1 MTDEQNAIVVPNGIN
16 GVDGSYDLAPLE
28 IDDLAELI
36 KGTAAVEETPDH
48 VLERGRRLGEAAFDR
63 GLPFGVEP
71 WDITRAGWGIV
82 YHRDESSQVREAM
95 RPLLDHRRRQ
105 IGDDSRVKELVY
117 HPGETATAWLKRHG
131 SVWGDIKP
139 WQVPYYLL
147 WIGSP
152 VGMPFAVTHEVDA
165 EYAVG
170 LLDLDSADEYARYAQ
185 GVITYETAGAV
196 ENAREVVFF
205 GPRHFGD
212 GATTLSADW
221 LLRPLAQGLPA
232 SGLSPAEPPIAGQ
245 FGFRD
250 RAFLGTAAT
259 RQALGSVFTGPPPS
273 LVFTASHGMV
283 WPNGNADQL
292 PSQGALLCQ
301 DWPGIGQ
308 IKREHYYAA
317 ADLPDDARVAGLIT
331 FHFACYGAGTP
342 ERNLYHFKQN
352 EAPPA
357 IAPHAFTAALPR
369 RLMSHPSGTALACIG
384 HVERA
389 WGYSI
394 TGGAAAPHI
403 ATFQRAIANLLVGR
417 PAGVAVQEFN
427 DLSSTL
433 SEVLTRLLSD
443 VFHKIPVNNAELVSS
458 WTHRND
464 AAGFVLL
471 GDPAVRLRVNDL
483 V

>member
-1 MTDEQNAIVVPNGIN
+1 MTDLLNPAVVPNGIN
-16 GVDGSYDLAPLE
+16 GITGTYDVAPFE
-28 IDDLAELI
+28 VDDLAELI
-36 KGTAAVEETPDH
+36 KGAAEVERTPQH
-48 VLERGRRLGEAAFDR
+48 VLDRGRRLGEPAFER

-71 WDITRAGWGIV
+71 HDVARAGWAIV
-82 YHRDESSQVREAM
+82 YHRDESNLVREAM
-95 RPLLDHRRRQ
+95 RPLVERRRQ
-105 IGDDSRVKELVY
+105 QVGDDGRVKELTY
-117 HPGETATAWLKRHG
+117 HPGETATSWLKRHG

-139 WQVPYYLL
+139 TLVPYYLL

-152 VGMPFAVTHEVDA
+152 ERMPFTVTHEIDA

-170 LLDLDSADEYARYAQ
+170 LLDFDTPEAYARYARSL
-185 GVITYETAGAV
+185 VAYETAQTV
-196 ENAREVVFF
+196 ENARETVFF
-205 GPRHFGD
+205 GPRHLGD
-212 GATTLSADW
+212 GATILSSDW
-221 LLRPLAQGLPA
+221 LLGPLVNGLPA
-232 SGLSPAEPPIAGQ
+232 AGLSPAEPPIAGQ
-245 FGFRD
+245 LGFRD
-250 RAFLGTAAT
+250 RAFLGAAAT
-259 RQALGSVFTGPPPS
+259 REALGSIFSGPPPS
-273 LVFTASHGMV
+273 LVFTAGHGMV
-283 WPNGNADQL
+283 WPNGDANQL
-292 PSQGALLCQ
+292 PCQGALLCQ

-317 ADLPDDARVAGLIT
+317 ADLPDDARVSGLIT

-342 ERNLYHFKQN
+342 ERNLYHFKRD

-369 RLMSHPSGTALACIG
+369 RLMSHPSGGALACIG

-433 SEVLTRLLSD
+433 SEVLARLLSD
-443 VFHKIPVNNAELVSS
+443 VFHKLPVNNAELVST

-471 GDPAVRLRVNDL
+471 GDPAVRLRVDDL

>member
-1 MTDEQNAIVVPNGIN
+1 VTDVLNSAVVANGIN
-16 GVDGSYDLAPLE
+16 GVTGTYDVAPFE
-28 IDDLAELI
+28 VDELAELI
-36 KGTAAVEETPDH
+36 KGTSAAETPEH
-48 VLERGRRLGEAAFDR
+48 VLDRGRRLSERSFDR
-63 GLPFGVEP
+63 GLPFGVDP
-71 WDITRAGWGIV
+71 HDVARAGWAIV
-82 YHRDESSQVREAM
+82 YHRDESSAVRDAV
-95 RPLLDHRRRQ
+95 RPLLEHRRKQ
-105 IGDDSRVKELVY
+105 IGDAARVKELVY
-117 HPGETATAWLKRHG
+117 HPGETATAWLKRNG
-131 SVWGDIKP
+131 TVWGDIKP
-139 WQVPYYLL
+139 TVVPYYLL
-147 WIGSP
+147 W
-152 VGMPFAVTHEVDA
+152 VGAPENMPFTVSHELDS

-170 LLDLDSADEYARYAQ
+170 LLHFETPEEYAQYVRS
-185 GVITYETAGAV
+185 VVEYETAEALQ
-196 ENAREVVFF
+196 NAREVVFF
-205 GPRHFGD
+205 GPRHLGD

-221 LLRPLAQGLPA
+221 LLGPLAKGMPMM
-232 SGLSPAEPPIAGQ
+232 GLSPAEPPIAGQ

-250 RAFLGTAAT
+250 RALVGAAAT
-259 RQALGSVFTGPPPS
+259 RQALADIFSGPTPS
-273 LVFTASHGMV
+273 LLFTASHGMV
-283 WPNGNADQL
+283 WPNGDPNQS

-308 IKREHYYAA
+308 IKREHYFAA
-317 ADLPDDARVAGLIT
+317 ADLPDTAKLSGLIA

-342 ERNLYHFKQN
+342 ERNLYHFKRN

-357 IAPHAFTAALPR
+357 IAPRPFIAALPR
-369 RLMSHPSGTALACIG
+369 RLMSHPGGGALACIG

-433 SEVLTRLLSD
+433 SEVLTKTLAD
-443 VFHKIPVNNAELVSS
+443 VFHNLPVNNAELVAT

-471 GDPAVRLRVNDL
+471 GDPAVRLRINEL

>member
-1 MTDEQNAIVVPNGIN
+1 MPDVLNPTVVANGIN
-16 GVDGSYDLAPLE
+16 GVTGTYDVAPFE
-28 IDDLAELI
+28 VDDLAELI
-36 KGTAAVEETPDH
+36 KGTTAAESPDH
-48 VLERGRRLGEAAFDR
+48 VLERGRRLNQPAFDR

-71 WDITRAGWGIV
+71 HDVVRAGWAIV
-82 YHRDESSQVREAM
+82 YHRDESNLVKQAM
-95 RPLLDHRRRQ
+95 HDLCEHRRTQ

-139 WQVPYYLL
+139 TQVPYYLL
-147 WIGSP
+147 WVGSP
-152 VGMPFAVTHEVDA
+152 ERMPFTVTHELDA

-170 LLDLDSADEYARYAQ
+170 LLDFDTPEEYAQYARS
-185 GVITYETAGAV
+185 VIQYETAAAV
-196 ENAREVVFF
+196 QNAREVVFF
-205 GPRHFGD
+205 GPRHLGD
-212 GATTLSADW
+212 GATALSADW
-221 LLRPLAQGLPA
+221 LLGPLANGMPAMGLT
-232 SGLSPAEPPIAGQ
+232 PAEPPIAGQ
-245 FGFRD
+245 LGFRD
-250 RAFLGTAAT
+250 RAILGPAAT
-259 RQALGSVFTGPPPS
+259 RNALEGIFSGPTPS
-273 LVFTASHGMV
+273 LLFTASHGMV
-283 WPNGNADQL
+283 WPNGDPNQL
-292 PSQGALLCQ
+292 SSQGALLCQ

-308 IKREHYYAA
+308 IKPDHYFAA
-317 ADLPDDARVAGLIT
+317 KDLPDSAKVSGLIA

-342 ERNLYHFKQN
+342 ERNLYHFKKD
-352 EAPPA
+352 ETPPA
-357 IAPHAFTAALPR
+357 IAPRPFTAALPR
-369 RLMSHPSGTALACIG
+369 RLMSHPAGGALACIG

-433 SEVLTRLLSD
+433 SAVLTTLLTS
-443 VFHKIPVNNAELVSS
+443 VFHNLPVNNAELVAA

-471 GDPAVRLRVNDL
+471 GDPAVHLRVNDL